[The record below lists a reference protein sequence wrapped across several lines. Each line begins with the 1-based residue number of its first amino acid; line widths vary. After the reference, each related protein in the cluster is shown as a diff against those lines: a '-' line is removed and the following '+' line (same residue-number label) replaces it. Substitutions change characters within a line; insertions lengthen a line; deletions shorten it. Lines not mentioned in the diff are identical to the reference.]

1 MNLLEGQWAEKE
13 YIDHIY
19 LLSIELRSL
28 LSSLE
33 LNRFGVFAVLCSG
46 VERAIVGRTVCI
58 IRAEI
63 NQKLNYRMTLMR
75 LYCIMKVIKDK
86 CKINCILVL

>member
-1 MNLLEGQWAEKE
+1 MNLLEGQGAEKE

-19 LLSIELRSL
+19 LLSNELRSL

-33 LNRFGVFAVLCSG
+33 LNRFGAFVVLCSG

-58 IRAEI
+58 IRAET
-63 NQKLNYRMTLMR
+63 NKKLN
-75 LYCIMKVIKDK
+75 
-86 CKINCILVL
+86 

>member
-1 MNLLEGQWAEKE
+1 MNLLEDQGAEKE

-19 LLSIELRSL
+19 LLSIELKSL

-33 LNRFGVFAVLCSG
+33 LNRFGAFAVLCSG

-58 IRAEI
+58 IRAET
-63 NQKLNYRMTLMR
+63 NKLNYHMTPVR

-86 CKINCILVL
+86 CKIHCILVL